1 MVQMRSRSRFRCAL
15 LAAVAI
21 GTLVPGAAALAQ
33 EQRRVEYKIE
43 AGDLGEA
50 LKAVS
55 RQSGKDII
63 FTSEAVLGR
72 SAPALHGTYSADEAV
87 RALLAGSDLVAQFRK
102 DVIIIRG
109 RSKPSGDLADR
120 PADQRDIVVTGSR
133 IKGAPATSPV
143 TISSRDQIEKQ
154 GATDLGSYI
163 RLLPQNYNGGQNPN
177 VAGGGAQGNNN
188 NVSVE

>member
-109 RSKPSGDLADR
+109 RSKP
-120 PADQRDIVVTGSR
+120 
-133 IKGAPATSPV
+133 
-143 TISSRDQIEKQ
+143 
-154 GATDLGSYI
+154 
-163 RLLPQNYNGGQNPN
+163 
-177 VAGGGAQGNNN
+177 
-188 NVSVE
+188 